1 MNIKK
6 IKSERNNGIDLL
18 KVTAMFLIILSHS
31 VPFYGNQ
38 ELPSFIDLNSST
50 KIIINFILIVIRNLG
65 QQGNIIFVICSA
77 WFLIGSNRINLKK
90 IVNIII
96 DSFLISVICLI
107 VFKLFG
113 APLNISLIVK
123 SLLPILFNNNWFVG
137 CYIILYLVHPL
148 LNIIILNI
156 SKENYFYLL
165 ITITIMYLIIA
176 FFAGSVYFYT
186 PFIGFVIL
194 YFIVG
199 YLKIYLNNF
208 SKNHRANKLFLF
220 SSILL
225 MFLILLGTNIIGF
238 YVPQLSNK
246 MLRWAVTIN
255 PFMIVIGI
263 CLFNI
268 FKNLK
273 VNTKLITNISSSTLY
288 IYMIHENILVRDIFK
303 PIVWLYIYQLLSYKY
318 VLLLVF

>member
-1 MNIKK
+1 M
-6 IKSERNNGIDLL
+6 
-18 KVTAMFLIILSHS
+18 
-31 VPFYGNQ
+31 
-38 ELPSFIDLNSST
+38 
-50 KIIINFILIVIRNLG
+50 IRNLG

-165 ITITIMYLIIA
+165 ITITIMYLII
-176 FFAGSVYFYT
+176 
-186 PFIGFVIL
+186 VI
-194 YFIVG
+194 
-199 YLKIYLNNF
+199 
-208 SKNHRANKLFLF
+208 NK
-220 SSILL
+220 
-225 MFLILLGTNIIGF
+225 
-238 YVPQLSNK
+238 
-246 MLRWAVTIN
+246 
-255 PFMIVIGI
+255 
-263 CLFNI
+263 
-268 FKNLK
+268 
-273 VNTKLITNISSSTLY
+273 
-288 IYMIHENILVRDIFK
+288 
-303 PIVWLYIYQLLSYKY
+303 
-318 VLLLVF
+318 